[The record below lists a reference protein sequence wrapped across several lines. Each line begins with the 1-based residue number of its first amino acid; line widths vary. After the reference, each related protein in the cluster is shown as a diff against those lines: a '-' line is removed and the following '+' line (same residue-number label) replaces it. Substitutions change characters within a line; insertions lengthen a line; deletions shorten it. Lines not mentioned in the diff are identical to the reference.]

1 VTRLTPRPRTVRTW
15 LAGAALLAVL
25 VALALA
31 IRFGPALTLAL
42 ALARPATETW
52 LAPLLPE
59 PVREEITLVA
69 DDRPIRADLY
79 RPAKP
84 RAALLLVHGLS
95 PSGRR
100 QPELARLA
108 RLLAEHGQLV
118 LVPELEGLAAFR
130 LSGAEVGAIRSAARY
145 LAARSAAVGLAGFSF
160 GAGPALLAAADLPDL
175 RLVASFGG
183 YAELAHVVA
192 YISTGVHAF
201 GGRRYVQP
209 PEEYNRWKLLA
220 LLVGFVEDGHDRE
233 LLGAVA
239 ERKLGNP
246 ATDTAAIE
254 ASLGGE
260 GRAVLALALNRR
272 EDRVDALLAGLSPR
286 ARETL
291 ARLSPLAAVPRI
303 RGRLLI
309 AHGAADDSIP
319 FTESLRLAAAAGGH
333 ARVVILH
340 TFHHTGPRPFWRSL
354 RERGEDAWNL
364 VGLADDLVRLH

>member
-1 VTRLTPRPRTVRTW
+1 VASRRRTVGTW

-25 VALALA
+25 AALALA

-42 ALARPATETW
+42 ALARPTSETW
-52 LAPLLPE
+52 LAPFLPD

-69 DDRPIRADLY
+69 DDRWIRADLY
-79 RPAKP
+79 RPVRP
-84 RAALLLVHGLS
+84 RAAWLLVHGLS
-95 PSGRR
+95 PAGRR
-100 QPELARLA
+100 HPELARLA
-108 RLLAEHGQLV
+108 RLLAKHGQLV

-130 LSGAEVGAIRSAARY
+130 LSGAEVGAIRSAVHY
-145 LAARSAAVGLAGFSF
+145 LATRSAVVGLAGFSF
-160 GAGPALLAAADLPDL
+160 GAGPALLAAADLPDV

-220 LLVGFVEDGHDRE
+220 LLVGFVEDGRDRE

-246 ATDTAAIE
+246 AADTTAIE

-260 GRAVLALALNRR
+260 GRAVLALARNRR
-272 EDRVDALLAGLSPR
+272 EDRVDALLAGLPPR
-286 ARETL
+286 AREAL
-291 ARLSPLAAVPRI
+291 ARLSPLSAVPRI

-309 AHGAADDSIP
+309 AHGEADDSIP
-319 FTESLRLAAAAGGH
+319 FTESLRLAAAAGGR

-364 VGLADDLVRLH
+364 VGLADDLVRLR

>member
-1 VTRLTPRPRTVRTW
+1 
-15 LAGAALLAVL
+15 
-25 VALALA
+25 
-31 IRFGPALTLAL
+31 
-42 ALARPATETW
+42 
-52 LAPLLPE
+52 
-59 PVREEITLVA
+59 
-69 DDRPIRADLY
+69 
-79 RPAKP
+79 
-84 RAALLLVHGLS
+84 
-95 PSGRR
+95 
-100 QPELARLA
+100 
-108 RLLAEHGQLV
+108 
-118 LVPELEGLAAFR
+118 VPELEGLAAFR

-319 FTESLRLAAAAGGH
+319 FTESLRLAAAAGGR

-364 VGLADDLVRLH
+364 VGLADDLVRLR